1 MFGILN
7 LVFFS
12 PEDLNLI
19 KDGPSKRRHFLNM
32 ELSQLDKI
40 YLDDLTK
47 YHKVLKQRN
56 QLLKDIHFRPDL
68 EETLPVWDD
77 QLIFFGKKIIESRL
91 RFIGS

>member
-1 MFGILN
+1 
-7 LVFFS
+7 
-12 PEDLNLI
+12 
-19 KDGPSKRRHFLNM
+19 M